1 MLEIIADFYDSTS
14 ILDLMYILITILSL
28 VKCYKLG
35 FVLSILS
42 MAKWLLAYIIT
53 LIIFPKAKPYVED
66 IIDNEYV
73 LDIVLGSSIFVIII
87 FIILLTNKAI
97 SKAVTYSGMGS
108 LDKIFGFLFGFVWA
122 YIIAVCIFTTIDIV
136 YNHDKWP
143 ITEDKSITYQLVENG
158 SNYLI
163 KVFPDHE
170 QYKDAKDKVQEL

>member
-1 MLEIIADFYDSTS
+1 
-14 ILDLMYILITILSL
+14 
-28 VKCYKLG
+28 
-35 FVLSILS
+35 
-42 MAKWLLAYIIT
+42 MAYAIT
-53 LIIFPKAKPYVED
+53 LVLFPKAKPYVNN
-66 IIDNEYV
+66 IVDNEYV
-73 LDIVLGSSIFVIII
+73 LDIVLGVSIFVITI

-122 YIIAVCIFTTIDIV
+122 YIIAVCIFTTIDII

-143 ITEDKSITYQLVENG
+143 ITEDKSITYQFVENG

-170 QYKDAKDKVQEL
+170 QYEDAKDKVQEL

>member
-1 MLEIIADFYDSTS
+1 MDTFLDFFKNISSFDLIYL
-14 ILDLMYILITILSL
+14 ILTILSL
-28 VKCYKLG
+28 VRCTKKG

-42 MAKWLLAYIIT
+42 ASKWLLAYAIT
-53 LIIFPKAKPYVED
+53 LVLFPKAKPYVNN
-66 IIDNEYV
+66 IIDSEYV
-73 LDIVLGSSIFVIII
+73 LDIVLGVSIFVITI

-108 LDKIFGFLFGFVWA
+108 LDKIFGFLFGFIWA

-136 YNHDKWP
+136 YKHDKWP
-143 ITEDKSITYQLVENG
+143 ITEGESITYQLVENG

-170 QYKDAKDKVQEL
+170 QYEDAKDKVQEL